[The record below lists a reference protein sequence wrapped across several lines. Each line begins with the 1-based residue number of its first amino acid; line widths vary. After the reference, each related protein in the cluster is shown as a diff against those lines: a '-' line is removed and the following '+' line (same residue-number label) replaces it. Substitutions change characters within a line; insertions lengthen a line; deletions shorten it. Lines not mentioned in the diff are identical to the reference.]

1 MTEQTQSKI
10 LDSVAMEALSA
21 GIGLGTVK
29 ARQAKRV
36 IKTAKTVKTGQPN
49 KMAVAVEEQSSE
61 PTVTKRRWFRTI
73 VAYLLD
79 LLIIGGSLLIAIG
92 VAHFATVE
100 QLPMPAEYLFIV
112 ANRFEPQQI
121 AVGALL
127 LLIAYF
133 ILFKF
138 LVGVTLGETLAR
150 AKVSKQL

>member
-21 GIGLGTVK
+21 GIGLGTLK
-29 ARQAKRV
+29 ARQTKRV
-36 IKTAKTVKTGQPN
+36 IKTTKTVQPVKTEVVV
-49 KMAVAVEEQSSE
+49 KEQSAT
-61 PTVTKRRWFRTI
+61 PRRWFRTI
-73 VAYLLD
+73 IAYLLD

-112 ANRFEPQQI
+112 VNRFEPQQI

-150 AKVSKQL
+150 SKVSKQL